1 MFASPRAVTIGQ
13 VMTRSLRVAIL
24 GFSIGFLIAGLW
36 GLTQAGND
44 RLASA
49 LFVPA
54 GVGILVLGVF
64 LLIDV
69 RRHRHLMDLEDVD
82 GPEFIPTY
90 GPPPPLAWPAATD
103 TTHASAAAATA
114 ATDAA
119 AARIAELEARLA
131 IEEQELDNV
140 VHALGEADRVA
151 SAATDSSPTL
161 AEVDSDA
168 AEMEPLLRQEFL
180 ESLVGLAGRE
190 EDVIREFEELTTTGS
205 APARPAERRGA
216 AKQRTAPKEPAASTN
231 PAAPQRASSEQS
243 QLQPVRRRRQPVK
256 PKAPLDE
263 RAERVGKR
271 DLRRGRAGHTQQVGR
286 ADEDG

>member
-1 MFASPRAVTIGQ
+1 
-13 VMTRSLRVAIL
+13 MTRSLRVAIL

-36 GLTQAGND
+36 GLTQPGN
-44 RLASA
+44 RGVASA

-69 RRHRHLMDLEDVD
+69 RRHRRWMDLKDVD
-82 GPEFIPTY
+82 GPEFIPSY
-90 GPPPPLAWPAATD
+90 GPPAPLSWPAATD
-103 TTHASAAAATA
+103 VPPASALAATA
-114 ATDAA
+114 AADAA

-140 VHALGEADRVA
+140 VQALGEADRGA
-151 SAATDSSPTL
+151 SSATDSSPAL

-168 AEMEPLLRQEFL
+168 AEREPLLRQEVL
-180 ESLVGLAGRE
+180 ESLVELAGRK
-190 EDVIREFEELTTTGS
+190 EDVLREFEALTTPGS

-216 AKQRTAPKEPAASTN
+216 VKPRAAPKQPAASAK
-231 PAAPQRASSEQS
+231 PPSPRRAASEES

-263 RAERVGKR
+263 RAERIGKR
-271 DLRRGRAGHTQQVGR
+271 DLRRG
-286 ADEDG
+286 